1 MGDFD
6 KYSIEK
12 LDVDNYQNWKV
23 KTRALLVQKGLDDTL
38 IAAPKEGEKD
48 AISND
53 KKAKAFIMLCVKDH
67 HLTALDACATTKEAW
82 DMLASTYSA
91 QSTARMQQFKREL
104 LHLKKDPSEPITK
117 YVGRGQALRQALEAA
132 GGEMKRSELVLQLLA
147 GLPPDYATI
156 SMLIENEPKL
166 PELPAVLSKLLAA
179 EQKIVASA
187 AASSYIDKA
196 PKAYNALQRPEHRT
210 CYNCGKPGHIAA
222 HCRGRALNPR
232 QGAGRPAGLAG
243 AGRRA

>member
-12 LDVDNYQNWKV
+12 LDVDNYPNWKV
-23 KTRALLVQKGLDDTL
+23 KTRALLVQKGLDDAL
-38 IAAPKEGEKD
+38 ITAPKEGEKD

-91 QSTARMQQFKREL
+91 QSTARLQQFKREL

-117 YVGRGQALRQALEAA
+117 YVGRG
-132 GGEMKRSELVLQLLA
+132 
-147 GLPPDYATI
+147 
-156 SMLIENEPKL
+156 
-166 PELPAVLSKLLAA
+166 
-179 EQKIVASA
+179 
-187 AASSYIDKA
+187 
-196 PKAYNALQRPEHRT
+196 
-210 CYNCGKPGHIAA
+210 
-222 HCRGRALNPR
+222 
-232 QGAGRPAGLAG
+232 
-243 AGRRA
+243 